1 MPRLVEED
9 RAGAGQLEARAEP
22 ETEVFYIARERSTPG
37 FELGD
42 GGLDV
47 VAHQRDRV
55 VSRVRIRLALVGPR
69 GGVDSQLAG
78 PGLEDEPAGL
88 GLGVLEV
95 RPAEDV
101 AEKRPGGLGIVRV
114 DQRMNGLDQLRDR
127 RLARVSRV
135 ALLVALTAA
144 LALPTTAPAKG
155 RILFDGTIPAG
166 KTSVVSLTVH
176 KAASFRVLLRVPTQG
191 RARLF
196 LRGKTAPKVGPL
208 IDTKTFSCQGGA
220 GSFYCRAAYE
230 PLPKGRY
237 TWRISWTGAKP
248 AHVELTVRW

>member
-1 MPRLVEED
+1 MD
-9 RAGAGQLEARAEP
+9 AE
-22 ETEVFYIARERSTPG
+22 
-37 FELGD
+37 
-42 GGLDV
+42 
-47 VAHQRDRV
+47 
-55 VSRVRIRLALVGPR
+55 
-69 GGVDSQLAG
+69 LAG
-78 PGLEDEPAGL
+78 PGLEDEPARL
-88 GLGVLEV
+88 GLGVLDV

-101 AEKRPGGLGIVRV
+101 AQERPGGLGIVRV
-114 DQRMNGLDQLRDR
+114 DQGVNGLDQSRDR

-135 ALLVALTAA
+135 ALAAVIAAA
-144 LALPTTAPAKG
+144 LALPASALAKG
-155 RILFDGTIPAG
+155 RIFFEGTIPAG

-176 KAASFRVLLRVPTQG
+176 SPASFKVLLRVPTQG

-208 IDTKTFSCQGGA
+208 IDTKTFSCQGAA
-220 GSFYCRAAYE
+220 GSFYRRAAYE